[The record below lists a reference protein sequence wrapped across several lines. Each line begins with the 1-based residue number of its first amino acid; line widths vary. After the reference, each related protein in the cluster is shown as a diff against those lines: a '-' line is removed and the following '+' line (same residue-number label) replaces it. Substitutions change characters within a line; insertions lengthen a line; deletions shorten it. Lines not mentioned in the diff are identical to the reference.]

1 MNIIDCSDLVKE
13 YEIEKKKPGL
23 KGAVEGLFKRDVS
36 VKTAVKDLNLQVKE
50 GEFIGVI
57 GPNGAGKTTMMK
69 MLTGIIRPTSGTINV
84 LGYDPGK
91 LQKEF
96 KNQFALVMG
105 QKSQLWW
112 DLPAIDSFILN
123 KEIYRIPDKEYKER
137 LDFFIEQFNL
147 QDIVNVQV
155 RKLSL
160 GERMKLELV
169 ASLLHK
175 PKILFLDE
183 PTIGLDVIAQEAIH
197 DFLKKVNQ
205 EMNVTILLSS
215 HYMQEI
221 RELCNR
227 VVLINKGTKVYDGYL
242 SDMIAQYT
250 EMKKIDILFSKNID
264 WNTLDLNLEDFYYEV
279 GENNRVSFL
288 VERERIGTLL
298 QMILDRADV
307 LDITIQEEELS
318 SVIQKIYKETA
329 K

>member
-36 VKTAVKDLNLQVKE
+36 VKIAVKDLNLQVKE

-205 EMNVTILLSS
+205 EMNVTILLTS

-242 SDMIAQYT
+242 SDIIAQYT
-250 EMKKIDILFSKNID
+250 EMKKIDILFSKNVD